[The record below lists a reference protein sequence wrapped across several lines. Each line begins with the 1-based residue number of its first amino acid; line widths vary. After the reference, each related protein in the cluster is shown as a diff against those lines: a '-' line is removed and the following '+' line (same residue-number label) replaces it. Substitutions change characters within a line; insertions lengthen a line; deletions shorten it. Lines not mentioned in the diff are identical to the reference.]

1 MALVAQHADPRLER
15 ERSEDGRC
23 GELVRP
29 VPAAVLQRPQE
40 SFVVWLIGHVG
51 LAPNLALPHIGSR
64 RRELKDVSE
73 RVVIRVREGEI
84 VVTTREGLWQVRMGE
99 REAEH
104 RYLDHALAQLL
115 GRSPGSVMELVR
127 EVLGARPEDERG

>member
-1 MALVAQHADPRLER
+1 M
-15 ERSEDGRC
+15 
-23 GELVRP
+23 
-29 VPAAVLQRPQE
+29 
-40 SFVVWLIGHVG
+40 
-51 LAPNLALPHIGSR
+51 
-64 RRELKDVSE
+64 SE
-73 RVVIRVREGEI
+73 RVVIRVRQGEI

-127 EVLGARPEDERG
+127 EVLGARLEDERG